1 MQDSGFISFR
11 CFMDELICSEF
22 KLGRRLL
29 GRLPHG
35 KDLITSIENFCRAS
49 DIRTA
54 TFSVIGAV
62 SSATIGVYDQKQHV
76 FVTFTENAAMEI
88 VNCIGNISLKDKTP
102 VIQSHIALADEHGKI
117 IGGHLF
123 SETILFA
130 GEIDL
135 QEMTGKPLE
144 RVYDDNTGLMLWNLE
159 N

>member
-1 MQDSGFISFR
+1 
-11 CFMDELICSEF
+11 MDELICSKF
-22 KLGRRLL
+22 KLGCRLI

-35 KDLITSIENFCRAS
+35 KDLITSIEDFCIAS

-62 SSATIGVYDQKQHV
+62 SSATIGVYDQNQNV
-76 FVTFTENAAMEI
+76 YVTFTENAIMEI
-88 VNCIGNISLKDKTP
+88 VHCAGNVSLIDNTP
-102 VIQSHIALADEHGKI
+102 AIRSHIVLADVQGKI

-144 RVYDDNTGLMLWNLE
+144 RVYDDKTGLMLWNLE
-159 N
+159 S

>member
-1 MQDSGFISFR
+1 
-11 CFMDELICSEF
+11 MDELTCSEF

-35 KDLITSIENFCRAS
+35 KDLITSIENFCTAFN
-49 DIRTA
+49 IRTA

-62 SSATIGVYDQKQHV
+62 SSATIGIYDQKQHV
-76 FVTFTENAAMEI
+76 YVTFADNAFMEI
-88 VNCIGNISLKDKTP
+88 VNCTGNVSLKDKTP
-102 VIQSHIALADEHGKI
+102 VIQSRVVLADEHGKI
-117 IGGHLF
+117 IGGRLF

-144 RVYDDNTGLMLWNLE
+144 RIYDDQTGLMLLNLE
-159 N
+159 GQGGG